1 MKEILK
7 WILFVLYGQ
16 SSKFLNRGWMTLALE
31 QFRVLPSICCG
42 GWLPVAWW
50 KCQQVAPPNRC
61 SLRQFPFSFADPGW
75 SGIWPRCVWFSRI
88 VEFGVLHDPNRT
100 LVIAEKGRWVALP
113 YAECLEESTDPHSLL
128 RWLAHG
134 TIFGISSGQG
144 DAGLSS
150 AAPSYS
156 RAVEREDIPSCGT
169 PGVDITSVVSI
180 GKTSEHVGI
189 GTRTREAKTMITGSL
204 EVFENPLEC
213 FPMGLARIF
222 TEPCYGIDGM
232 TNVQQTLHRC
242 DCRSMDEMGLWACR
256 QHRPLWPMTFGE
268 KDEIVGQQEHQQY
281 DSQPCRTLFVDEGR
295 KWEIESSVWT
305 ITINVQT
312 DKVISLLRSD
322 LNVSA
327 ILFSVPFFHGCML
340 EYQIHIAQGGSKGSL
355 WTSDYDVQWT
365 FFCSPHDR
373 PRWYPNSIHKTSIK
387 HPNWHQD

>member
-88 VEFGVLHDPNRT
+88 VEFGVLHDPYRT

-189 GTRTREAKTMITGSL
+189 GTRTREAKTMITGRPWSRVVL
-204 EVFENPLEC
+204 RYL
-213 FPMGLARIF
+213 RIRLSAF
-222 TEPCYGIDGM
+222 
-232 TNVQQTLHRC
+232 Q
-242 DCRSMDEMGLWACR
+242 WALPGFSQNR
-256 QHRPLWPMTFGE
+256 ATALTAWPM
-268 KDEIVGQQEHQQY
+268 
-281 DSQPCRTLFVDEGR
+281 
-295 KWEIESSVWT
+295 SSRRCIDAT
-305 ITINVQT
+305 
-312 DKVISLLRSD
+312 
-322 LNVSA
+322 A
-327 ILFSVPFFHGCML
+327 G
-340 EYQIHIAQGGSKGSL
+340 
-355 WTSDYDVQWT
+355 QWT
-365 FFCSPHDR
+365 KWDFEHVGNIARCG
-373 PRWYPNSIHKTSIK
+373 RWHSAKKMRLWVNRNTNSMTVSHAELCLSMKEG
-387 HPNWHQD
+387 NER